1 MKRLIIL
8 LTGAIILSTG
18 IVFSQTEEDRVNF
31 LDGEF
36 FFAEEDYPEALA
48 AFRKVYKGEF
58 VNNANLNYLI
68 GSCYLRI
75 NGQKDEAIPYL
86 EKAVTKVSINY
97 KDGSFKEESA
107 PQHAFLLLG
116 NAYRIAEDLDKA
128 IENYKKY
135 INLLKENQLYER
147 QFANQQLENCA
158 RAKEAI
164 LKPANLKKENI
175 GNLHNSQYDNYN
187 AVRSGNGKRIAY
199 MSEQRF
205 YDGIYFAELSNG
217 NLSNPINITPQV
229 QSDGDQFVTA
239 LSFDGNTMYLSKIS
253 YDDADIMTSNYVARR
268 WTKST
273 SIGKPINSRYFESH
287 ASISADGKRLYFL
300 SNRKESIGGMDV
312 FFSDLQVDGK
322 TWSDPVNLG
331 PNINTALNEGS
342 PFISSDGKTLYFS
355 SEGHSNIGGYDLFYS
370 KLDENNNWTSAI
382 PYPYPLNTT
391 DDDIFFFPFDDG
403 VSGYISRIEADGLG
417 GEDIYSVSILP
428 EGETIAEIEV
438 ADDEVETTE
447 VAEEIAETTE
457 VAEEIVEATENIVL
471 ETETP
476 VEDMPTIK
484 YYIKPIFF
492 GFDSYSLSENAKSK
506 LTAVKEVM
514 DAFPGL
520 KIEVIAHTDALGSES
535 YNQILSARRAKA
547 VHNHLIELGV
557 PESNLSIKAEG
568 ENNPVA
574 INKTSNGMDSAEGRK
589 LNRRV
594 QFKIL
599 STVNELII
607 LEAVKVPENL
617 RID

>member
-8 LTGAIILSTG
+8 LTGVIILSTG

-36 FFAEEDYPEALA
+36 FFAEEDYAEALV

-75 NGQKDEAIPYL
+75 NGQKDKAIPYL
-86 EKAVTKVSINY
+86 EKATTNISENY
-97 KDGSFKEESA
+97 TEGSFKEERA
-107 PQHAFLLLG
+107 PQHSFLLLG
-116 NAYRIAEDLDKA
+116 NAYRIAENLDKA
-128 IENYKKY
+128 CENYNKY
-135 INLLKENQLYER
+135 LSLLKENQLYER
-147 QFANQQLENCA
+147 KYTSQQLENCA
-158 RAKEAI
+158 RAKDAI
-164 LKPANLKKENI
+164 SKPVNLKKENI
-175 GNLHNSQYDNYN
+175 GNLHNSQFDNYN

-199 MSEQRF
+199 MSQQRF
-205 YDGIYFAELSNG
+205 YDGIFFAELSNG
-217 NLSNPINITPQV
+217 ILSNPINITPQV
-229 QSDGDQFVTA
+229 QSDGDQVVTA
-239 LSFDGNTMYLSKIS
+239 LSYDGNTMYLSKIS
-253 YDDADIMTSNYVARR
+253 FDDADIMTSNYVARR
-268 WTKST
+268 WTKSA

-287 ASISADGKRLYFL
+287 ASISTDGKRLYFL
-300 SNRKESIGGMDV
+300 SNRKESLGGMDI
-312 FFSDLQVDGK
+312 FYSDLKDDGK
-322 TWSDPVNLG
+322 SWSDPVNLG
-331 PNINTALNEGS
+331 PEINTPLNEGS

-355 SEGHSNIGGYDLFYS
+355 SEGHSNIGGYDLFHS
-370 KLDENNNWTSAI
+370 KLDENNNWTTAI
-382 PYPYPLNTT
+382 AFPYPLNTT

-428 EGETIAEIEV
+428 EDEAIAEI
-438 ADDEVETTE
+438 VEE
-447 VAEEIAETTE
+447 NEIVEPLEAT
-457 VAEEIVEATENIVL
+457 EEIVDATEEIVQ
-471 ETETP
+471 ETETIVKDLP
-476 VEDMPTIK
+476 SIK

-492 GFDSYSLSENAKSK
+492 DFDSYSLSESAKSK
-506 LTAVKEVM
+506 IAMVKEVM

-520 KIEVIAHTDALGSES
+520 KFEISAHTDAMGPES
-535 YNQILSARRAKA
+535 YNQILSAKRAKA
-547 VHNHLIELGV
+547 VFNHLVELGV
-557 PESNLSIKAEG
+557 PENNLSIKAEG

-574 INKTSNGMDSAEGRK
+574 INETEDGIDSKDGRK

-594 QFKIL
+594 EFKIL